1 MIFSKNLV
9 FFSQLSFLLM
19 LVPCFY
25 WYLYSKSEFK
35 KKVTKQVIVMVGLSI
50 LLEMLFFEIRYVW
63 LLVILSLVIA
73 RIQLIWV
80 VFQTEDFFESLSESD
95 KDPHELAVAYTFY
108 KFVKKRRAAN
118 NETSN

>member
-1 MIFSKNLV
+1 
-9 FFSQLSFLLM
+9 
-19 LVPCFY
+19 
-25 WYLYSKSEFK
+25 
-35 KKVTKQVIVMVGLSI
+35 MVGLSI

-95 KDPHELAVAYTFY
+95 KDPHELGVAYTFY